1 MLNQQRPVGEILRH
15 WRRHRR
21 VSQLDLA
28 LDTKVSA
35 RHISFLETGR
45 SRPSRDM
52 LLRLAE
58 QLQVPLRDRN
68 TLLVAAG
75 FAPVYNRTPLDNPA
89 MNAARAAIDLVLNG
103 HQPFPAL
110 AVDRYWTL
118 IAGNQAIA
126 GLLIGVAAHLLEAP
140 VNVLRVS
147 LHPEGIAP
155 RIINLDQWR
164 EHTFSRLERQ
174 IDSTAD
180 PELMTL
186 FEELRQYSGSA
197 ETDSGSDQPHDGPY
211 GDFAIPL
218 KLRTDQGTLSFF
230 STTTVFGAVNDI
242 TLDEL
247 AIESFYPADEETAS
261 AFAISIV

>member
-1 MLNQQRPVGEILRH
+1 MRH

-28 LDTKVSA
+28 LDADVSA

-45 SRPSRDM
+45 SRPSRSM
-52 LLRLAE
+52 LLHLAE
-58 QLQVPLRDRN
+58 QLQIPLRDCN

-75 FAPVYNRTPLDNPA
+75 FAPVYSRTPLDDPS
-89 MNAARAAIDLVLNG
+89 MNAASAAIDLVLKG
-103 HQPFPAL
+103 HQPYPAL

-118 IAGNQAIA
+118 VAGNQAIA
-126 GLLIGVAAHLLEAP
+126 SLLGGVAPHLLEAP

-147 LHPEGIAP
+147 LHPEGVAP
-155 RIINLDQWR
+155 RLINLDQWR

-174 IDSTAD
+174 IQSTAD
-180 PELMTL
+180 PELAAL
-186 FEELRQYSGSA
+186 LHELRQYPGSG
-197 ETDSGSDQPHDGPY
+197 ETVSPQAHDQPY

-218 KLRTDQGTLSFF
+218 RLRTGQGTLSFF

-247 AIESFYPADEETAS
+247 AIESFYPADEETAR
-261 AFAISIV
+261 AFADPT